1 MRRCA
6 NGDGSHTSPDPR
18 RCCRAIVTSAALPTL
33 LAKKAP
39 SVDDGV
45 LFERRPR
52 RADAIVRSC
61 GDESAFSTARG
72 EMATP
77 AVPFYECADGAARV
91 WSVMI
96 EADDAKRAQQRSDL
110 DVDRLLAEP
119 SPSAWKSKFYGA
131 FC

>member
-6 NGDGSHTSPDPR
+6 NGDGAHTSPDPR

-52 RADAIVRSC
+52 RADAIVRSR
-61 GDESAFSTARG
+61 GDVSAFSTARG
-72 EMATP
+72 EMDAMRAGDPSYLATLRGRIP
-77 AVPFYECADGAARV
+77 AKC
-91 WSVMI
+91 I
-96 EADDAKRAQQRSDL
+96 
-110 DVDRLLAEP
+110 
-119 SPSAWKSKFYGA
+119 
-131 FC
+131 